1 MDKSN
6 IDKDLL
12 ELHNIAMKSMLKN
25 TKYKLFF
32 TQSEFNEKYGEKGF
46 GYDPIFKPDGYEV
59 SFAEMSMA
67 EKNSISHRALA
78 MNSFIAWLRDQQLQ
92 VT

>member
-32 TQSEFNEKYGEKGF
+32 TQSEFNEKYGEIMIINHIHDKLQNK
-46 GYDPIFKPDGYEV
+46 YND
-59 SFAEMSMA
+59 
-67 EKNSISHRALA
+67 EKYLENQIIKIQERK
-78 MNSFIAWLRDQQLQ
+78 IKK
-92 VT
+92 